1 MPRNNPP
8 AETFACDAVHAQ
20 ETARV
25 DIIALSEK
33 PDITEEDIY
42 LVAAAVTGSEQ
53 SAQIFME
60 RPNRLLHD
68 RTPREAV
75 GAGEGRRLMGML
87 LNAAGV

>member
-1 MPRNNPP
+1 MTQNDPP
-8 AETFACDAVHAQ
+8 AEKFARDAVHAR

-33 PDITEEDIY
+33 VNITEQDIFE
-42 LVAAAVTGSEQ
+42 VAAAVTGSEQ
-53 SAQIFME
+53 SASIFME
-60 RPNRLLHD
+60 RPNRLLYD

-75 GAGEGRRLMGML
+75 RAGEGRRLMGML